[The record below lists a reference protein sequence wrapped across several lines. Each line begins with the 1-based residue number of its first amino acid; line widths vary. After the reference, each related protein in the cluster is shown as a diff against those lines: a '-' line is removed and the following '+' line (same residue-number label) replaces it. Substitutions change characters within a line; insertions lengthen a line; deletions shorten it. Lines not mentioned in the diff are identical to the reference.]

1 MAPILRAFSVPSGA
15 AAAPKTSRGRRGRAE
30 GAARGMAEHPASTY
44 VIGGS
49 SAVGAQPPWRLREP
63 EAGAPPA
70 RCCRGLLSAQ
80 LIIHMLTVHDRR
92 AGEAIFW
99 AELRHWTTGGIS
111 PPQLCLTV
119 RAECLRGAMSD
130 RLRARPAAPTT
141 CTRPPPQSAACEP
154 ITPTEPGRPELF
166 ELGAPRR
173 CVRPARALRR
183 QVLEPRRI
191 HSSFLG
197 RQRELAPHVL
207 AGCSASWVLPRRAG
221 SQAEGQG

>member
-1 MAPILRAFSVPSGA
+1 MSTLA
-15 AAAPKTSRGRRGRAE
+15 AMTHCEPRRGGLLLLLLLLL
-30 GAARGMAEHPASTY
+30 GAQRRWLELGTLRVGDSSLLPAGARDTVRVAAWRGPAS
-44 VIGGS
+44 
-49 SAVGAQPPWRLREP
+49 SACAVLPRPTLCAAHPH
-63 EAGAPPA
+63 A
-70 RCCRGLLSAQ
+70 
-80 LIIHMLTVHDRR
+80 HDRR

-166 ELGAPRR
+166 ELGAPRH